1 MSIPALL
8 YRYVSATAAVRRAAL
23 AASLALAGVLGC
35 PQPVAAPADPV
46 TISDAALRTALESAL
61 GKSTGQTITEAEMAT
76 LTSLTASNKMI
87 ASLAGLQFAT
97 GLTSLRLER
106 NQISDVS
113 PLSGLTAL
121 TLLSLQD
128 NQISDI
134 SDLSGLTALTT
145 LWLRNNRISDV
156 SALSDLTALRSLI
169 LSSNQISDVSAL
181 SGLTAL
187 TGLSLNSNQ
196 ISDVSALSD
205 MTALTS
211 LNLSSNQISNV
222 SPLSGLTSLT
232 GLSLPSNRI
241 SDVSDLSGLTALT
254 LLSLSANQ
262 ISDVSALSDMTA
274 LTTLFLSN
282 NRISDI
288 SHLSGLTAL
297 TWLNLH
303 NNQISSVSGLSG
315 LTALTRLRLNRNQVS
330 SVSPLSGLTALTYLD
345 LESNQI
351 SDVSDLSGLT
361 ALTTLWLGNNR
372 ISDISHLSSL
382 MALRTL
388 VLQNN
393 RISDLSGL
401 SGLTALTVLA
411 LSSNRISDISDLSGL
426 TALTFLTLQNNQI
439 SDLSALSGL
448 TALRTLT
455 LQNNQISD
463 ISPLVANAGL
473 ATGDDLRLRGN
484 PLDATARTT
493 HIPALRARGVTVQS
507 PFDPVT
513 IPDASLRAVLEG
525 ALGKDAGESIIV
537 AEMATLTSL
546 TANGRGIA
554 SLAGLE
560 FATGLTSLSLRGNQ
574 VSDLSPL
581 SGLTALTN
589 LDLSNNQ
596 VSDIAPLAENAGLGN
611 GDNLDLR
618 SNPLDEAA
626 RATHIPALRA
636 RGVTVRF
643 DPLVPPEPPPPPPED
658 DFSGQGVD
666 DLSTV
671 DLYRGLTE
679 LNLGDNRISDI
690 SALARLTR
698 LTTLNLGGNRISDI
712 SALAALTALA
722 TLDLGGNRISD
733 ISVLAALTA
742 LTALDLNGNRI
753 SDIPALAALTALTT
767 LDLGGNRISDISV
780 LAALI
785 ALTTLDLNGNRISDI
800 SVLAALT
807 ALTTLDLGGNR
818 ISDISAL
825 AALTG
830 LTTLNLGGNGISDI
844 SATGNPSGAIA
855 SKRHLNDNGISDISP
870 LEGLTMLTTLDLGGN
885 RVSDV
890 SPLAGLAMLTTLDL
904 GGNRISDIS
913 ALEGLTALTRLDLGD
928 NNLADISTLAE
939 LTSLTWLNLAGNGI
953 SDISALVANA
963 GLGEGDEVDLRGNP
977 LDAAALETHVPALT
991 ARGVTVRF
999 DAPWDADRLAAC
1011 GDGNAAGLEPSE
1023 SILPMERTIHL
1034 VQAAG
1039 DPVRRSFVRLV
1050 NPGGAGANV
1059 ELYGIDDAGAFSRA
1073 GPVALRLPP
1082 EGAMRIDAE
1091 DLERGNEGK
1100 GLTGRFCD
1108 GDGDWQLMVRSDRPL
1123 TIMSLAG
1130 TPDGFVSGLD
1140 DLVPVRDFN
1149 EVYFADPGDND
1160 GRQTHL
1166 RVVNR
1171 SARGGL
1177 VFIAGVDDAGTW
1189 SPDRVSFRLGPWAAR
1204 EVSVRDLELGGR
1216 EKGLTGG
1223 LGDGAGGWSLI
1234 VRSSLDLRVS
1244 SLMRAADGRLANLS
1258 GLVEGSPGGEH
1269 RVPLAVAASDP
1280 ARESLLR
1287 VVNRGGDLDT
1297 VTISA
1302 VDDAGGVAPGGD
1314 LMLTLGPFQAVE
1326 LTGADLEMGN
1336 LDKGAHGALGRGA
1349 GHWRLTVSSPLSLA
1363 VTSLVRTPDG
1373 FVTNVSGV
1381 APAADGVRRVPM
1393 FNPGG
1398 DIGDDGDVGQGGLLR
1413 IANETGRD
1421 GTATI
1426 RALDDAGEEAPGGA
1440 VTLAL
1445 PAGRA
1450 VLLSAREL
1458 EEGGVEGLSGGL
1470 GDGSGNWRLAVDAD
1484 VEVLVQSLLETPD
1497 GSLTNLS
1504 RPLGDNL

>member
-1 MSIPALL
+1 MRIPAFL
-8 YRYVSATAAVRRAAL
+8 YRFVFATAATRRAAL
-23 AASLALAGVLGC
+23 AAVLALAGVLGG
-35 PQPVAAPADPV
+35 PQPAAAPADPV

-61 GKSTGQTITEAEMAT
+61 GKSSGQSITEGEMAT
-76 LTSLTASNKMI
+76 LTSLTATGQGIS
-87 ASLAGLQFAT
+87 SLAGLEFAT
-97 GLTSLRLER
+97 GLTSLNLDENRISDISALSGLTALQSLLISSNRISDISALSGLTALFVLSVGDNQISDSDLSALSGLTALFVLVLSGSQISDISDLSGLTALSVLTLNHSQISDISPLSGLTNLETLYLNN

-121 TLLSLQD
+121 ETLH
-128 NQISDI
+128 
-134 SDLSGLTALTT
+134 
-145 LWLRNNRISDV
+145 
-156 SALSDLTALRSLI
+156 
-169 LSSNQISDVSAL
+169 
-181 SGLTAL
+181 
-187 TGLSLNSNQ
+187 LN
-196 ISDVSALSD
+196 
-205 MTALTS
+205 
-211 LNLSSNQISNV
+211 
-222 SPLSGLTSLT
+222 
-232 GLSLPSNRI
+232 
-241 SDVSDLSGLTALT
+241 
-254 LLSLSANQ
+254 
-262 ISDVSALSDMTA
+262 
-274 LTTLFLSN
+274 
-282 NRISDI
+282 
-288 SHLSGLTAL
+288 
-297 TWLNLH
+297 
-303 NNQISSVSGLSG
+303 
-315 LTALTRLRLNRNQVS
+315 
-330 SVSPLSGLTALTYLD
+330 
-345 LESNQI
+345 
-351 SDVSDLSGLT
+351 
-361 ALTTLWLGNNR
+361 
-372 ISDISHLSSL
+372 
-382 MALRTL
+382 
-388 VLQNN
+388 
-393 RISDLSGL
+393 
-401 SGLTALTVLA
+401 
-411 LSSNRISDISDLSGL
+411 
-426 TALTFLTLQNNQI
+426 
-439 SDLSALSGL
+439 
-448 TALRTLT
+448 
-455 LQNNQISD
+455 NNQISD

-473 ATGDDLRLRGN
+473 DDGDVLRLFLN
-484 PLDATARTT
+484 PL
-493 HIPALRARGVTVQS
+493 
-507 PFDPVT
+507 
-513 IPDASLRAVLEG
+513 
-525 ALGKDAGESIIV
+525 
-537 AEMATLTSL
+537 
-546 TANGRGIA
+546 N
-554 SLAGLE
+554 
-560 FATGLTSLSLRGNQ
+560 
-574 VSDLSPL
+574 
-581 SGLTALTN
+581 
-589 LDLSNNQ
+589 
-596 VSDIAPLAENAGLGN
+596 
-611 GDNLDLR
+611 
-618 SNPLDEAA
+618 EAA

-636 RGVTVRF
+636 RGVTVL
-643 DPLVPPEPPPPPPED
+643 LVPPVVVAPPPPPED
-658 DFSGQGVD
+658 DFSGQGIA

-679 LNLGDNRISDI
+679 LDLGGNRISDI
-690 SALARLTR
+690 SALARLTK
-698 LTTLNLGGNRISDI
+698 LTTLNLGGNRVSDI
-712 SALAALTALA
+712 SVLEALTALV
-722 TLDLGGNRISD
+722 TLDLGGNEISD
-733 ISVLAALTA
+733 IS
-742 LTALDLNGNRI
+742 
-753 SDIPALAALTALTT
+753 ALAALTALTT
-767 LDLGGNRISDISV
+767 LDLGGNRIVDISTLEGLTALTTLDLGGNRISDIST
-780 LAALI
+780 LAALT
-785 ALTTLDLNGNRISDI
+785 ALMALDLNGNRISDI
-800 SVLAALT
+800 SALAALT

-825 AALTG
+825 SALTA

-844 SATGNPSGAIA
+844 SATGNPSGAIV
-855 SKRHLNDNGISDISP
+855 SKRHLNDNGISDISA
-870 LEGLTMLTTLDLGGN
+870 LEGLTMLTTLDLSGN
-885 RVSDV
+885 RVSDL
-890 SPLAGLAMLTTLDL
+890 SALAGLTELTTLNL
-904 GGNRISDIS
+904 GGNRISDLS
-913 ALEGLTALTRLDLGD
+913 ALAGLTGLTRLDLGD
-928 NNLADISTLAE
+928 NNLVDISALAE

-963 GLGEGDEVDLRGNP
+963 GLDAGDEVDLRGNP
-977 LDAAALETHVPALT
+977 LDAAALETHIPALT

-1039 DPVRRSFVRLV
+1039 DPVRRSFLRLV

-1059 ELYGIDDAGAFSRA
+1059 ELYGIDDAGVVSRA

-1082 EGAMRIDAE
+1082 KGAMHIDAE

-1108 GDGDWQLMVRSDRPL
+1108 GGGDWQLVVRSDRPL

-1149 EVYFADPGDND
+1149 EVYLADPGDND

-1171 SARGGL
+1171 SAGGGL
-1177 VFIAGVDDAGTW
+1177 VFIAGIDDAGTW

-1216 EKGLTGG
+1216 KKGLTGG

-1244 SLMRAADGRLANLS
+1244 SLMRADDGRLANLS
-1258 GLVEGSPGGEH
+1258 GLVERSPDGEH

-1314 LMLTLGPFQAVE
+1314 LMFTLGPFQAVE

-1349 GHWRLTVSSPLSLA
+1349 GHWRLTVASPLSLA

-1381 APAADGVRRVPM
+1381 APAVDGVHRVPM

-1398 DIGDDGDVGQGGLLR
+1398 DGDGDVGQGGLLR

-1421 GTATI
+1421 GVATI